1 MNDWFLIFGMFILTF
16 FPRYIP
22 LGLAGMV
29 KIPEFI
35 ESSLKFV
42 PIAVLTSII
51 TQSSLIR
58 EGDLS
63 INFSNYYLS
72 ASLVSFV
79 VSKTTNQLLVVVASG
94 MVSFYMFKWMF

>member
-1 MNDWFLIFGMFILTF
+1 MNDWLLIFGMFILTF
-16 FPRYIP
+16 FPRYIA

-42 PIAVLTSII
+42 PIAVFTSII

-72 ASLVSFV
+72 ASLVSFA
-79 VSKTTNQLLVVVASG
+79 VSKMTNQLLVVVASG

>member
-1 MNDWFLIFGMFILTF
+1 MNEWFLIFGMFILTF
-16 FPRYIP
+16 IPRYIP
-22 LGLAGMV
+22 LGLAGKV
-29 KIPEFI
+29 KIPKFI

-58 EGDLS
+58 EGELL

-72 ASLVSFV
+72 ATLVSII
-79 VSKTTNQLLVVVASG
+79 VSRITNQLFVVVATG
-94 MVSFYMFKWMF
+94 MVSFYIFKFMF